1 MALYLLFAENNS
13 LISGVETLADGYRH
27 LARCGKLI
35 SYGFH
40 SNLPKSAMLSPL
52 HWVDLIWG
60 LIMMPKFDAMQM
72 VLDSKSVCGFNL
84 SFFSEE
90 HELIEKYL
98 LQILSWVQDGKIKA
112 PDTTSFPLTEV
123 DLAHEMIQGGNSVG
137 KLVINTCSQ

>member
-40 SNLPKSAMLSPL
+40 SNLPRSSILSPL
-52 HWVDLIWG
+52 QWINLIVG
-60 LIMMPKFDAMQM
+60 LIKMPKFDAMQM

-90 HELIEKYL
+90 HELIAQYL
-98 LQILSWVQDGKIKA
+98 QQILIWVKDGKIKA
-112 PDTTSFPLTEV
+112 PDAMPFTITEV
-123 DLAHEMIQGGNSVG
+123 DLAHEMIQTGNSVG
-137 KLVINTCSQ
+137 KLVVQTCVS